1 MDNNCKHIR
10 QYNAIDKCV
19 NKNSYPYI
27 CTHTHTNMS
36 ALHYTSGWISAHMKW
51 EFYVHFKKK
60 YKIHPRTCILKTL
73 ENEAARHNYILHKF
87 DRRIGSW
94 KYLKNHASSKP
105 HITSYLQA
113 IQSNYARNGF
123 ETALK
128 IADLR

>member
-1 MDNNCKHIR
+1 MDNCKHIR
-10 QYNAIDKCV
+10 QYNAIDKWV

-27 CTHTHTNMS
+27 CTRTQICQLSTTLQDES
-36 ALHYTSGWISAHMKW
+36 VHMKW
-51 EFYVHFKKK
+51 EFYVHLKKK
-60 YKIHPRTCILKTL
+60 YKIHPRTCSLKTL

-123 ETALK
+123 ETALE
-128 IADLR
+128 IADLK

>member
-27 CTHTHTNMS
+27 YARTRTQICQLSTT
-36 ALHYTSGWISAHMKW
+36 LQDESAHMKW

-87 DRRIGSW
+87 EWRIGSW
-94 KYLKNHASSKP
+94 KYLKNQASSKP

-123 ETALK
+123 ETALE